1 MIFQIEKSKIVYSN
15 IYDEQYRDSF
25 NKVREIYLREKIM
38 EEYLFLKREESD
50 KKKIAHNIIPQGLF
64 AKNYF
69 IENNN
74 NNSNKDIYVTDKDKF
89 DTKYEGVIIVNKEN
103 IFKEEQN
110 VLWKYHLGH
119 CFVLVCNKHENL
131 QMALN
136 FISILQLFL
145 HKDNISKID
154 FLIPTIDILLPSGQ
168 LVFMTVEYAKHLMKH
183 INI

>member
-1 MIFQIEKSKIVYSN
+1 MFIYINVYYSFDNKYLENIFMN
-15 IYDEQYRDSF
+15 
-25 NKVREIYLREKIM
+25 EIPHYIQLT
-38 EEYLFLKREESD
+38 LD
-50 KKKIAHNIIPQGLF
+50 KH
-64 AKNYF
+64 
-69 IENNN
+69 
-74 NNSNKDIYVTDKDKF
+74 DI
-89 DTKYEGVIIVNKEN
+89 KYEGVIIVNKEN